1 MTTLDEFSIIEK
13 YFAGAAADGGVA
25 RGIGDDAALLNV
37 DADCELAVTTDSLV
51 AGAHFFP
58 DANPFDIGYKA
69 LAVSLSDLAAMG
81 AGPRWFT
88 LALTLSPPQ
97 LRHDWLAEFSR
108 GLAAPAHEYGMAL
121 VGGDLCRG
129 PLAVTVQALG
139 ECPRGAA
146 VGRDGARTGDSIY
159 VSGNLGSA
167 ACALALLQ
175 SGAKTPAAPLVQRLL
190 RPTPQVALGVALR
203 GVAGAMIDVSDGL
216 LADLGHV
223 LRSSGVGAR
232 IDVGAVP
239 HDESLDAAGDDAEK
253 RRWML
258 AGGDDYELCFTV
270 PRERQAQ
277 LESLGRP
284 VYRIGEVTSERELR
298 CLEGGR
304 PAELPDEAGYRHF

>member
-1 MTTLDEFSIIEK
+1 MTALDEFSIIQK
-13 YFAGAAADGGVA
+13 YFAGAAAGGGVV

-37 DADCELAVTTDSLV
+37 DAACELAVTTDSLV

-58 DANPFDIGYKA
+58 DAEPFDIGYKA

-81 AGPRWFT
+81 AAPRWFT
-88 LALTLSPPQ
+88 LALTLSTPQ

-108 GLAAPAHEYGMAL
+108 GLAAPAREYGAAL

-139 ECPRGAA
+139 ECPRGEAI
-146 VGRDGARTGDSIY
+146 GRDGARPGDAIY
-159 VSGNLGSA
+159 LSGNLGSA
-167 ACALALLQ
+167 ACALTLMQ

-190 RPTPQVALGVALR
+190 RPTPRVALGLALR
-203 GVAGAMIDVSDGL
+203 GTAGAMIDVSDGL

-223 LRSSGVGAR
+223 LRAGGVGAC
-232 IDVGAVP
+232 IDLDAVP
-239 HDESLDAAGDDAEK
+239 HDEALDAAGDAAAK

-270 PRERQAQ
+270 PRERQGQ
-277 LESLGRP
+277 LETLEHR
-284 VYRIGEVTSERELR
+284 VYRIGEVTRERELR

-304 PAELPDEAGYRHF
+304 PVELPETGGYRHF